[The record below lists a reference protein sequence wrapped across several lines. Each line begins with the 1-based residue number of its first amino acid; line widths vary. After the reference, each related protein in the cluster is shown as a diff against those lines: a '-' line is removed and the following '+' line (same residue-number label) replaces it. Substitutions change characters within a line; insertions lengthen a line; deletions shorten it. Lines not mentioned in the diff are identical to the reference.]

1 MTRIHACLTIAL
13 VLACVL
19 ARFPS
24 WPLAFAVAIVA
35 GLALALLI
43 LAAWEADRLRGANAL
58 VDLVNKHHEAIRE
71 HAEAIADLKHS
82 LVMRKIDSEAP
93 REGLGT
99 SFPGFPR

>member
-24 WPLAFAVAIVA
+24 WPLAFAVAVLA
-35 GLALALLI
+35 GLALSLLI
-43 LAAWEADRLRGANAL
+43 LAAWETDRLRGANAL
-58 VDLVNKHHEAIRE
+58 VDLVNKHNEALKH

-82 LVMRKIDSEAP
+82 LVMRKMDTEAP

-99 SFPGFPR
+99 SFPSFPR

>member
-1 MTRIHACLTIAL
+1 MTRAHVCITIAL
-13 VLACVL
+13 VLACAL

-24 WPLAFAVAIVA
+24 WPLAFAVAVVA

-43 LAAWEADRLRGANAL
+43 LAAWEADRVRGANAL
-58 VDLVNKHHEAIRE
+58 VDLVNKHHEAIKE

-82 LVMRKIDSEAP
+82 LVMRKIDNEGP